1 VEVEGEIFIQH
12 FTLANNK
19 NSKAN
24 VLKLL
29 KNIYG
34 LKQAGR
40 VLNLDLL
47 KG

>member
-1 VEVEGEIFIQH
+1 MNLTEEEEASGE
-12 FTLANNK
+12 K
-19 NSKAN
+19 KP

-40 VLNLDLL
+40 
-47 KG
+47 